1 MLNCHPAF
9 SGKQR
14 ENPGCLYQTGDTARR
29 HPTLGA
35 APGPC
40 RPLPL
45 PRRVC
50 QSAGGNCYHLM
61 VTVGFDSHL
70 PSYHGLEHSIR
81 AHRSIPLA
89 WRQVGHGELRSK
101 ITNVP
106 ERRLPPGSRASA
118 PHLARGPLLHATPGG
133 RPEVAYC

>member
-1 MLNCHPAF
+1 
-9 SGKQR
+9 
-14 ENPGCLYQTGDTARR
+14 
-29 HPTLGA
+29 
-35 APGPC
+35 
-40 RPLPL
+40 
-45 PRRVC
+45 
-50 QSAGGNCYHLM
+50 M

-89 WRQVGHGELRSK
+89 WRQVGHSELRSK